1 MIVNQN
7 LEMNAYGELSRAP
20 QTLNDAEVVE
30 RHGGEQEFC
39 GVVVAGLSGA
49 KVSHSLSLLNRYPL

>member
-1 MIVNQN
+1 M
-7 LEMNAYGELSRAP
+7 EMNAYGEFSRAP

-39 GVVVAGLSGA
+39 GVVVAGLSVA
-49 KVSHSLSLLNRYPL
+49 KVSRSLSLFNRYPL